1 MAESPVPPATK
12 RRQRPEKK
20 VEITDPKAIRAL
32 AHAARLEVISELYS
46 TQVSRT
52 ATELAAQTGLTPSA
66 MSYHLRALQK
76 WGIVVP
82 AATAGDARERR
93 WKAAGTDFTIN
104 SGGGVA
110 SPEFAVLDLE
120 LDAYRRRVNAYAKTR
135 DEQRRRGEPTDG
147 PSSVV
152 LASNLLYLTPEQ
164 RALMD
169 TQCRPLPPL
178 AAGPLARN
186 AGASALMDI
195 SDGLVRDGARMAAA
209 SHAVL
214 DLDPGALKELGVPL
228 QPAASLLGKDP
239 MDWVLGGGEDHGLL
253 AAFPA
258 GVQLP
263 PGFTAIGSVGASA
276 PTDSTGVT
284 IAGRPADTVGWDHF
298 AD

>member
-1 MAESPVPPATK
+1 VNAETPKPEPALPPVAK
-12 RRQRPEKK
+12 RRPRPEKK

-120 LDAYRRRVNAYAKTR
+120 LDAFRRRVSAYARTR
-135 DEQRRRGEPTDG
+135 DERRDRGESTEG
-147 PSSVV
+147 LSSVV
-152 LASNLLYLTPEQ
+152 LASNLLYLTPDQ
-164 RALMD
+164 RSELTERLFGLLRDYELEDPDRVPEGAMRMATMWSMIPD
-169 TQCRPLPPL
+169 DRGNP
-178 AAGPLARN
+178 AAGSGGSPESP
-186 AGASALMDI
+186 SA
-195 SDGLVRDGARMAAA
+195 A
-209 SHAVL
+209 
-214 DLDPGALKELGVPL
+214 PGDSGDVP
-228 QPAASLLGKDP
+228 A
-239 MDWVLGGGEDHGLL
+239 
-253 AAFPA
+253 
-258 GVQLP
+258 
-263 PGFTAIGSVGASA
+263 
-276 PTDSTGVT
+276 
-284 IAGRPADTVGWDHF
+284 
-298 AD
+298 

>member
-1 MAESPVPPATK
+1 MNAENPRAVPPAAPAAK
-12 RRQRPEKK
+12 RRPRPEQK

-104 SGGGVA
+104 SGGGLA

-120 LDAYRRRVNAYAKTR
+120 LDAYRRRVKAYAQAR
-135 DEQRRRGEPTDG
+135 DEQRRRGEAADG

-152 LASNLLYLTPEQ
+152 LASNLLYLTPTQ
-164 RALMD
+164 RSELNERLFD
-169 TQCRPLPPL
+169 LL
-178 AAGPLARN
+178 
-186 AGASALMDI
+186 
-195 SDGLVRDGARMAAA
+195 RD
-209 SHAVL
+209 
-214 DLDPGALKELGVPL
+214 
-228 QPAASLLGKDP
+228 
-239 MDWVLGGGEDHGLL
+239 
-253 AAFPA
+253 
-258 GVQLP
+258 
-263 PGFTAIGSVGASA
+263 
-276 PTDSTGVT
+276 
-284 IAGRPADTVGWDHF
+284 
-298 AD
+298 

>member
-1 MAESPVPPATK
+1 MAESPVPPAAK

-120 LDAYRRRVNAYAKTR
+120 LDAYRRRVSAYAKTR
-135 DEQRRRGEPTDG
+135 DEQRRRSEAVDG

-164 RALMD
+164 RAELNNRLFDLLRDYELEDPDHVPEGAERMATMWSLIPD
-169 TQCRPLPPL
+169 DRGKAPANP
-178 AAGPLARN
+178 
-186 AGASALMDI
+186 AGAAP
-195 SDGLVRDGARMAAA
+195 AKA
-209 SHAVL
+209 S
-214 DLDPGALKELGVPL
+214 
-228 QPAASLLGKDP
+228 ST
-239 MDWVLGGGEDHGLL
+239 
-253 AAFPA
+253 
-258 GVQLP
+258 P
-263 PGFTAIGSVGASA
+263 PGT
-276 PTDSTGVT
+276 
-284 IAGRPADTVGWDHF
+284 PA
-298 AD
+298 

>member
-1 MAESPVPPATK
+1 MVESPVPPSGK

-120 LDAYRRRVNAYAKTR
+120 LDAYRRRVNAYAKAR
-135 DEQRRRGEPTDG
+135 DGRRQRGEPAD
-147 PSSVV
+147 SSVV
-152 LASNLLYLTPEQ
+152 LASNLLYLTPAQ
-164 RALMD
+164 RTEL
-169 TQCRPLPPL
+169 TQRLFDLLRDYELEDPDHVPE
-178 AAGPLARN
+178 
-186 AGASALMDI
+186 GAE
-195 SDGLVRDGARMAAA
+195 RMATMWSMIPDDRGQAP
-209 SHAVL
+209 AV
-214 DLDPGALKELGVPL
+214 
-228 QPAASLLGKDP
+228 
-239 MDWVLGGGEDHGLL
+239 
-253 AAFPA
+253 
-258 GVQLP
+258 
-263 PGFTAIGSVGASA
+263 SA
-276 PTDSTGVT
+276 PRTGS
-284 IAGRPADTVGWDHF
+284 
-298 AD
+298 

>member
-1 MAESPVPPATK
+1 MNAETPMAESPVPPAAK

-93 WKAAGTDFTIN
+93 WKAAGTDFTIK

-120 LDAYRRRVNAYAKTR
+120 LDAYRRRVTAYAKTR
-135 DEQRRRGEPTDG
+135 DERRQRGEPAD
-147 PSSVV
+147 SSVV
-152 LASNLLYLTPEQ
+152 LASNLLYLTPAQ
-164 RALMD
+164 RTELTERLFD
-169 TQCRPLPPL
+169 LLRDYELEDPDSVPE
-178 AAGPLARN
+178 
-186 AGASALMDI
+186 GAE
-195 SDGLVRDGARMAAA
+195 RMATMWSMIPDDRGRA
-209 SHAVL
+209 
-214 DLDPGALKELGVPL
+214 
-228 QPAASLLGKDP
+228 PAD
-239 MDWVLGGGEDHGLL
+239 
-253 AAFPA
+253 
-258 GVQLP
+258 
-263 PGFTAIGSVGASA
+263 SA
-276 PTDSTGVT
+276 PGSGT
-284 IAGRPADTVGWDHF
+284 
-298 AD
+298 